1 MKKYFSF
8 IGNVHCRE
16 IKKISAEVEHIHNVE
31 TTRVSIDLFNV
42 RNHPN
47 LVLIVVSAV
56 ICGEY
61 GEKQYIALKD
71 SFDLA
76 PAVPVYSFSENLKR
90 SLSY

>member
-31 TTRVSIDLFNV
+31 TTRVNIDLFNV
-42 RNHPN
+42 RGHSN
-47 LVLIVVSAV
+47 LVLIVVSATF
-56 ICGEY
+56 CGEY
-61 GEKQYIALKD
+61 GEKQYLALKN
-71 SFDLA
+71 SFDCN
-76 PAVPVYSFSENLKR
+76 PAVSVSSFGDNLKR

>member
-47 LVLIVVSAV
+47 LVLIVVSAI

-61 GEKQYIALKD
+61 GEKQYLALKN
-71 SFDLA
+71 SFDCN
-76 PAVPVYSFSENLKR
+76 PAVPVNTFGENLER
-90 SLSY
+90 ALSY